1 MFSGKLI
8 GVRVFLSRRIY
19 RQKGDVRRWAR

>member
-8 GVRVFLSRRIY
+8 ELRVFSPRRIY
-19 RQKGDVRRWAR
+19 RQKGGVRRWAR